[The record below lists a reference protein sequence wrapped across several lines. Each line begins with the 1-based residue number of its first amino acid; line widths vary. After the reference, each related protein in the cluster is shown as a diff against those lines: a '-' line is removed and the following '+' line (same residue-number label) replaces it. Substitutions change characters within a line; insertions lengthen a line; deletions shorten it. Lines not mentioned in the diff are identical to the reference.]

1 VEYRSMGLVD
11 DDGRFLGTVNVVD
24 ALVVVLVLGVGAAG
38 AAFVVGGGGGGT
50 AAGADRYAT
59 LTVPDDGPSARFP
72 EGTELAIAGLD
83 QSLVVTDSR
92 RVVLPNGSVRTAIR
106 VRGRSGG
113 GLLGSDPGLSL
124 QHGDRLRTTGTS
136 ESLSLRVVR
145 TGNRSALSTHR
156 VGVVAR
162 ATADLATATRIR
174 RASSE
179 PAGTGDRAVRLLR
192 TDSFPTTGRDRRLR
206 LGLDL
211 RMLDTGDAVPMRA
224 GTAVPV
230 VVDELA
236 TEAEV
241 VTVGRTTPPG
251 DRVNRTVVVR
261 VANVERPVA
270 GTLSTGDRTVGTNHP
285 ATVTGVTVRPA
296 PMVVTDAE
304 GLVHERAHP
313 RLRTVTLRLSAPVR
327 QYGGSLWYQDER
339 LRVGRSLLLD
349 TGRVA
354 LEGRVI
360 GIRTTDTP
368 TARRLRPPHSQATA
382 EP

>member
-1 VEYRSMGLVD
+1 MGLVD

-24 ALVVVLVLGVGAAG
+24 ALVVVLVLGVGVAG
-38 AAFVVGGGGGGT
+38 AAFVVGGGGGT

-59 LTVPDDGPSARFP
+59 LTVPDDGPTARFP
-72 EGTELAIAGLD
+72 EGTELTTAGRD
-83 QSLVVTDSR
+83 RPLVVTDTR

-162 ATADLATATRIR
+162 ATADPATATRVR
-174 RASSE
+174 RASDE
-179 PAGTGDRAVRLLR
+179 PAATGDRAVRLVR
-192 TDSFPTTGRDRRLR
+192 TDSFVTTGGNRRLR

-261 VANVERPVA
+261 VARVERPVA
-270 GTLSTGDRTVGTNHP
+270 GTLAVGDRTVGTNHP

-304 GLVHERAHP
+304 GRVHERAHP

-327 QYGGSLWYQDER
+327 EYGGSLWYQDER

-360 GIRTTDTP
+360 GIGTTDTP
-368 TARRLRPPHSQATA
+368 TARRVQPPHSQATA